1 MGLLCFVG
9 SQSARSA
16 LLTGVYDFT
25 SGESAI
31 PSQADMTCG
40 TFSRAVVTASTTA
53 GEYRSKG
60 YHIRALDAGD
70 YVQFVLQ
77 PSSGYALNLTDITF
91 GNTRGSSGPLNG
103 EVRIFLGTGLAIK
116 GSQTFTP
123 DTVAATVNFDFTDF
137 NTANNESVT
146 IRFYGWGAPNNG
158 SSSWLSF
165 DNVEVFGNVNPVPE
179 PVNVALGVFGGIFL
193 VVLVARSQPVRNR
206 VQRCRVAVVQWI
218 NAV

>member
-1 MGLLCFVG
+1 MIFG
-9 SQSARSA
+9 A
-16 LLTGVYDFT
+16 
-25 SGESAI
+25 
-31 PSQADMTCG
+31 
-40 TFSRAVVTASTTA
+40 FSRSTVTADTTA

-77 PSSGYALNLTDITF
+77 PSSGYALNLTHITF
-91 GNTRGSSGPLNG
+91 DNTRGSSGPLNG
-103 EVRIFLGTGLAIK
+103 EVQIFLGPGLANM

-165 DNVEVFGNVNPVPE
+165 DNVAVFGNVNPVPE
-179 PVNVALGVFGGIFL
+179 PVNVALGIFGGVF
-193 VVLVARSQPVRNR
+193 VVVIVARSKPVRNR
-206 VQRCRVAVVQWI
+206 VQRCRAAFVVWV

>member
-1 MGLLCFVG
+1 MCFVG

-123 DTVAATVNFDFTDF
+123 DTVAATVNFDFIDF

>member
-1 MGLLCFVG
+1 MCFVG

-16 LLTGVYDFT
+16 LLTGVYEFT
-25 SGESAI
+25 NGESDV
-31 PSQADMTCG
+31 PSQADMTYG

-77 PSSGYALNLTDITF
+77 PSSGYALNLTNITF

-103 EVRIFLGTGLAIK
+103 EVQIFLGTGLTIK

-179 PVNVALGVFGGIFL
+179 PVNVALGVFGGVFM